1 MRLGRVGVRYND
13 AMSEDAHEPVDLI
26 AYWLGDSET
35 SPELAK
41 ARNRFWY
48 QPTIEVDREI
58 KDRFEDVHASIRQGR
73 LLHWGEQSQ
82 GALAVIIV
90 LDQFSRNMFRGQRE
104 AFAQDDLARAVA
116 VRALDRKFNEQLSV
130 PGRVFLCHPFTHS
143 ESPVDQD
150 RAVDLYETMVDEVPS
165 DWKAFV
171 QSFVDHAKG
180 HRDLIQRFGR
190 FPHRNTALRR
200 QPTTEETS
208 YLRSAPRYGQ

>member
-1 MRLGRVGVRYND
+1 
-13 AMSEDAHEPVDLI
+13 MSEDMHEPLDVI
-26 AYWLGDSET
+26 AYWLADSET
-35 SPELAK
+35 SPESAK
-41 ARNRFWY
+41 ARNGFWY
-48 QPTIEVDREI
+48 RSTIQIDREI
-58 KDRFEDVHASIRQGR
+58 KERFENVHASIRQGR

-90 LDQFSRNMFRGQRE
+90 LDQFSRNMFRGKRE

-116 VRALDRKFNEQLSV
+116 VRALDRKFDQQLSV

-143 ESPVDQD
+143 ESPIDQA
-150 RAVDLYETMVDEVPS
+150 RAVDLYEAMADDVPPE
-165 DWKAFV
+165 WKTFV

-190 FPHRNTALRR
+190 FPHRNVALRR

-208 YLRSAPRYGQ
+208 YLLSAPRYGQ